1 PPTASSAH
9 SHTFPTRRSSD
20 LTNGATR
27 STATPTTD
35 ESDSANQPPAAPDQT
50 WGSSLLD
57 RGHPA
62 DPASIRHLPIGLWR
76 SLVARLTGGQEVVGS
91 NPASPTPH
99 GAHSLASL
107 DPWWPYPP
115 RWCSRPY
122 LSHVR
127 FSISVVPALGA
138 RRPERRP
145 IGGSK

>member
-91 NPASPTPH
+91 NPASPTIRNPRTS
-99 GAHSLASL
+99 GGFCVSRVYPDRERAPIGRPAASL
-107 DPWWPYPP
+107 GLLTCASW
-115 RWCSRPY
+115 
-122 LSHVR
+122 
-127 FSISVVPALGA
+127 LG
-138 RRPERRP
+138 
-145 IGGSK
+145 G